1 LTALPDGLPF
11 RRKGAQQIRGGAMIK
26 LITWDIW
33 IAAALAVSLAG
44 IFDPVPV
51 VFVAVFL
58 ALCAY
63 VVVETI
69 YGKPR

>member
-1 LTALPDGLPF
+1 M
-11 RRKGAQQIRGGAMIK
+11 IR

-33 IAAALAVSLAG
+33 IAAALALAVALAA
-44 IFDPVPV
+44 IFDPAPV

-63 VVVETI
+63 VVVETV

>member
-1 LTALPDGLPF
+1 
-11 RRKGAQQIRGGAMIK
+11 MIK

-33 IAAALAVSLAG
+33 IAAALALAVALAG

-51 VFVAVFL
+51 IFVAIFL
-58 ALCAY
+58 GLCAY

-69 YGKPR
+69 YGNPR